1 MTSSTPGVGTRFAIG
16 SVIGAVLGGLAWAA
30 LFAFVFKVLGWW

>member
-1 MTSSTPGVGTRFAIG
+1 MTSSTPGVGARFAIG

-30 LFAFVFKVLGWW
+30 LIAFVFKMLGWW